1 MSYSLFL
8 GLLENLDISWQ
19 AWSFLF
25 IIFEVIT
32 ISFIVFLALNK
43 HSFKKNDI
51 NNKSKILLLMFT
63 FLIVLAL
70 VGIAGFFTFLLTYLI
85 TTSFLSDY
93 RVGE

>member
-1 MSYSLFL
+1 MNYSLFL
-8 GLLENLDISWQ
+8 GLLVNLDISWQ
-19 AWSFLF
+19 GWSFLF
-25 IIFEVIT
+25 IVFEVIT

-70 VGIAGFFTFLLTYLI
+70 VGIIGFSIFLLTYLI